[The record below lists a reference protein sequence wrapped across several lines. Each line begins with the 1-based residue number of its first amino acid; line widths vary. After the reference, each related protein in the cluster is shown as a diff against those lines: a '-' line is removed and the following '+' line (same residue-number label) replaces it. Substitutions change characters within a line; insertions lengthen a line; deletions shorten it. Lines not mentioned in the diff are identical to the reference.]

1 MLAAPFAA
9 AALFL
14 PAPWCFLTL
23 IPSNVIGEMW
33 VGVLSAIVV
42 DISPTKIRTSVI
54 AIYLFI
60 ITVIGGNFNVLV
72 PPVEKGFKHYTD
84 KGNATKWAIFLT
96 FPCLY
101 VLSSIIFVLAFFL
114 IRIDIKMKKKR
125 DATLS
130 LNRPEKSGSIDSIE
144 S

>member
-1 MLAAPFAA
+1 
-9 AALFL
+9 
-14 PAPWCFLTL
+14 
-23 IPSNVIGEMW
+23 MW
-33 VGVLSAIVV
+33 VGVLSAIVI

-72 PPVEKGFKHYTD
+72 PPLEKGFEHHTSKYD
-84 KGNATKWAIFLT
+84 ATKWAIFLT

-101 VLSSIIFVLAFFL
+101 VLSSIIFILAFFL
-114 IRIDIKMKKKR
+114 IRIDIKVKKKR
-125 DATLS
+125 DAALS